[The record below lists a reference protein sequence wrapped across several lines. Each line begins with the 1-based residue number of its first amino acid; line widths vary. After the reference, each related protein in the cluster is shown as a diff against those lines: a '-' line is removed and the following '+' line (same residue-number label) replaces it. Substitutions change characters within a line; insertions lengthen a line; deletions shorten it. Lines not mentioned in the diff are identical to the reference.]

1 MIGLR
6 AFVIDY
12 PITSVLSP
20 DCLVF
25 FPALFA
31 RANAVLNEE
40 KLLAAPSAGPAQD
53 RAALPEIE
61 V

>member
-1 MIGLR
+1 MIALR
-6 AFVIDY
+6 TFVIDY
-12 PITSVLSP
+12 PVTSVLSLH
-20 DCLVF
+20 CLVF
-25 FPALFA
+25 TPTLFA
-31 RANAVLNEE
+31 SANAVLNEE